1 MTMYDDIRTALQH
14 KRDELRQRITKI
26 QLNFRSTPAPDSQEQ
41 ASERENDEVLEHL
54 DDSSRAEMEM
64 IEAALSRITAG
75 GYGRCI
81 TCGDAI
87 TTERLTAL
95 PYATSCIPCAK
106 S

>member
-1 MTMYDDIRTALQH
+1 MYDDIRTALQH
-14 KRDELRQRITKI
+14 KRDELRQRISKI
-26 QLNFRSTPAPDSQEQ
+26 QRNLRSTPAPNSQEQ

-81 TCGDAI
+81 TCGDTI

-95 PYATSCIPCAK
+95 PYTTLCITCAK
-106 S
+106 

>member
-1 MTMYDDIRTALQH
+1 MAAYDDIRTALQH
-14 KRDELRQRITKI
+14 KRDELQQRIGKI
-26 QLNFRSTPAPDSQEQ
+26 QHNLRAASPPDSQEQ

-54 DDSSRAEMEM
+54 DDSSRTELEM
-64 IEAALSRITAG
+64 IEAALARITADS
-75 GYGRCI
+75 YGRCI